1 MTGPESSRS
10 KPLKIGEIA
19 VANRVL
25 LAPMSGVTDAPFR
38 RLAATLGA
46 GLVVSEMTASD
57 ELVHGRPMSLLRCE
71 TAGVG
76 PHVVQ
81 LAGCE
86 AHWMAEGARVAE
98 ASGADIIDINMGCPA
113 RHVTGGQSGSAL
125 MRDLD
130 HALTLIEATIA
141 AVKVPVTLKMRLG
154 WDDRSLN
161 APELAR
167 RAEQAG
173 VQMITVHGRT
183 RCQFYKGTA
192 DWAAVRA
199 VRDAVSVPLVVNGDI
214 TSFEK
219 AVQAL
224 EVSGADAVMIG
235 RGAQGQPWLPGQ
247 IGRRLETGQAET
259 TPSLAEQLAH
269 VRALY
274 DEVCSH
280 YGLRIGLK
288 HARKHLGWALEIAAQ
303 CSRAPAET
311 LKGWRQKILT
321 AEDPHRVHRS
331 LQDAFDDFCMECC
344 RMTSV
349 AEHRRAVPADS
360 EAILNALPN
369 PVLLVAPDGRI
380 VDANIAAESF
390 FEISTQFLR
399 RQSLKEL
406 VPFGSPLL
414 ALIDQVRSSGSPVNE
429 YKVDLGTPR
438 IGGDRQ
444 VDLHVAPLTER
455 PGHIVVMLQERTIA
469 DKMDR
474 QLTHRSAARSVIA
487 LAAMLAH
494 EIKNPLSGI
503 RGAAQLLEQAASS
516 EDRMLTRLICDEA
529 DRIVTLVDR
538 MEVFGDDRPV
548 ARGPVNIH
556 SVLDHVKRLA
566 QSGFAR
572 NVRFI
577 EDYDPSLPPVLA
589 NQDQLIQVFLNLV
602 KNAAEAVADLG
613 SDAEIQLTTA
623 FRPGVRLSVP
633 GKKSRVSLPLEFCVK
648 DNGSGVPEDLL
659 PNLFDPFVTTKQ
671 TGSGLGLALVAKI
684 VGDHGGIIECESQ
697 PRKTTFRVLMPM
709 FNPTKQFDQSNRD
722 GVPGT
727 LPPASQDAR

>member
-1 MTGPESSRS
+1 
-10 KPLKIGEIA
+10 
-19 VANRVL
+19 
-25 LAPMSGVTDAPFR
+25 
-38 RLAATLGA
+38 
-46 GLVVSEMTASD
+46 
-57 ELVHGRPMSLLRCE
+57 
-71 TAGVG
+71 
-76 PHVVQ
+76 
-81 LAGCE
+81 
-86 AHWMAEGARVAE
+86 
-98 ASGADIIDINMGCPA
+98 
-113 RHVTGGQSGSAL
+113 
-125 MRDLD
+125 
-130 HALTLIEATIA
+130 
-141 AVKVPVTLKMRLG
+141 
-154 WDDRSLN
+154 
-161 APELAR
+161 
-167 RAEQAG
+167 
-173 VQMITVHGRT
+173 
-183 RCQFYKGTA
+183 
-192 DWAAVRA
+192 
-199 VRDAVSVPLVVNGDI
+199 
-214 TSFEK
+214 
-219 AVQAL
+219 
-224 EVSGADAVMIG
+224 
-235 RGAQGQPWLPGQ
+235 
-247 IGRRLETGQAET
+247 
-259 TPSLAEQLAH
+259 
-269 VRALY
+269 
-274 DEVCSH
+274 
-280 YGLRIGLK
+280 
-288 HARKHLGWALEIAAQ
+288 
-303 CSRAPAET
+303 
-311 LKGWRQKILT
+311 
-321 AEDPHRVHRS
+321 
-331 LQDAFDDFCMECC
+331 
-344 RMTSV
+344 MTSA
-349 AEHRRAVPADS
+349 AEHRRPVPADS

-390 FEISTQFLR
+390 FEISTQFLQ

-503 RGAAQLLEQAASS
+503 RGAAQLLEQQASS

-572 NVRFI
+572 NIRFI

-613 SDAEIQLTTA
+613 TRRGNPAHHRVPSRRPPVGAGQEIAGVAAARILRQGQRLRRAGRPAAE
-623 FRPGVRLSVP
+623 PVRSLRHHQADRQRARA
-633 GKKSRVSLPLEFCVK
+633 GAGGQDRRRSRRHHRMRIPAAQDHLPRAAADV
-648 DNGSGVPEDLL
+648 
-659 PNLFDPFVTTKQ
+659 
-671 TGSGLGLALVAKI
+671 
-684 VGDHGGIIECESQ
+684 Q
-697 PRKTTFRVLMPM
+697 PRQTARP
-709 FNPTKQFDQSNRD
+709 KQSRRRFGYAVACLTGRKMRNNN
-722 GVPGT
+722 
-727 LPPASQDAR
+727 ARR